1 MCEHYD
7 YPHPHQ
13 TMDGWG
19 LTDGGSGERERG
31 RLCKLHSVET
41 FFWGE
46 RCVMCLVP
54 LIELVRW
61 IGGKRSRAV
70 Y

>member
-7 YPHPHQ
+7 YPHSHQ
-13 TMDGWG
+13 TMMVEG
-19 LTDGGSGERERG
+19 LWRERG